1 MSCLPILFCPGLR
14 IQDQV
19 EKRVPLTK
27 HRLSEAIDNIRGA
40 VMICYPMG
48 LPEWDFVRQA
58 LEATEDLA
66 GTSVGQSFNIL
77 RVSIS

>member
-1 MSCLPILFCPGLR
+1 M
-14 IQDQV
+14 
-19 EKRVPLTK
+19 PLTK

-66 GTSVGQSFNIL
+66 GTSVSWIGDQRL
-77 RVSIS
+77 ALKVAVRVQMRRKF